1 MTVTPRRVIGWVA
14 QMALLG
20 LVAWFAAR
28 VLSRHWQEL
37 ETTGLTLHPRV
48 GWLGL
53 AALIVFATYALL
65 IGAWRYIILGWGERL
80 GPAQALRIWALSN
93 LGRYLPGKI
102 WSVAG
107 LVVLAQ
113 RAGVAGWAAVGSA
126 VVLQAVSVGTGVAI
140 AVATLPHGDSTLAM
154 VIAACVAAATV
165 VAFASPSLVRL
176 SNRVL
181 PERIRLRPLALRAV
195 AISALLTA
203 TSWVGYALAFSCLSR
218 GLVGAPIPLETAAG
232 VFAAGYII
240 GLIAV
245 FAPGGLL
252 VREGMFAALLTPV
265 LGPGPALAVSVGS
278 RILLTLTELGAAVV
292 AFFVR
297 SPDAPARSEPE
308 RTTPHP

>member
-1 MTVTPRRVIGWVA
+1 MKVTPRRLTGWGA
-14 QMALLG
+14 QAVLLG

-28 VLSRHWQEL
+28 VLGRHWHEL

-48 GWLGL
+48 GWLAL
-53 AALIVFATYALL
+53 AALIVFATYGLL
-65 IGAWRYIILGWGERL
+65 IGAWRYIIVGWGEHL
-80 GPAQALRIWALSN
+80 GPARALRIWALSN

-113 RAGVAGWAAVGSA
+113 RAGVAAWAAVGSA

-154 VIAACVAAATV
+154 VIAACVATATIA
-165 VAFASPSLVRL
+165 AFATPPLVRL
-176 SNRVL
+176 LNRML
-181 PERIRLRPLALRAV
+181 PRGIELRPLALGAV
-195 AISALLTA
+195 AVSALLTA
-203 TSWVGYALAFSCLSR
+203 TSWLGYALAFSCLSR
-218 GLVGAPIPLETAAG
+218 GLVGTSIPLGTAAG

-245 FAPGGLL
+245 FAPGGIL

-297 SPDAPARSEPE
+297 APDAPNRSEPE
-308 RTTPHP
+308 RTSPHL